1 MFIKHSGYLLRS
13 SKPNPDLKSKKK
25 NQDSYLE
32 QTVHYKS
39 LSPSAS
45 FNRLL
50 ETVTHQSRIVGL
62 PHWSTRSA

>member
-1 MFIKHSGYLLRS
+1 MFKRCSGYMLRS
-13 SKPNPDLKSKKK
+13 SKPRPDLEGQKK
-25 NQDSYLE
+25 NQDSYVE
-32 QTVHYKS
+32 QTIHYKS

-50 ETVTHQSRIVGL
+50 ETVTHQSRTVGL